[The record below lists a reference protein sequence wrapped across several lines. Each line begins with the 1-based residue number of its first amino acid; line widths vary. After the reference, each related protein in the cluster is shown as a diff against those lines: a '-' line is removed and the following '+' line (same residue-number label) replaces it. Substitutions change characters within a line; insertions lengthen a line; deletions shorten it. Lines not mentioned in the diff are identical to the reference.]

1 MNTVLKRSWLKSIF
15 AVFVIALALFILAAC
30 EEDIQGKTDAEIL
43 AMAKEQVQ
51 IAYQTGDTSVSVTK
65 NITLPGSLTVE
76 GKQVTITWASS
87 NEDIIEIDGSTG
99 KVTRPANANVE
110 VTLTATVTLG
120 EATDDIEIKVTVIK
134 AEVSPQEALQAL
146 TLTGATYN
154 STTDFWTTSGNLTL
168 ATTSMGLT
176 VTWTS
181 ANTDL
186 IKNDGT
192 VTRPAWD
199 SSDQLVQLT
208 ATINGVSRTFKV
220 IVLKIDVKPV
230 SAKLQEAYNALLIPG
245 VTDGVAADLNLP
257 ATVGQE
263 GVKVSWKSSNP
274 DVLSDEGV
282 VFYPEEITIV
292 TMTATLYIDGEEET
306 MTKEFEL
313 TVMVGV
319 EPVFTGSIA
328 ELNEWGKT
336 VTLGDNNFVKVEGVT
351 IVGRTKD
358 GFLVADETGILFV
371 YTQSSPDAT
380 RFPVGRVIDLYGVYD
395 VYFGSPQLKSVVGKA
410 VRGATSDAPETVLEP
425 RVIEDLNAYIADL
438 ISNETNASNP
448 YGQTNQLVMEYIQL
462 TVKVRVQGA
471 GNYDTVLVAPDY
483 NGGNID
489 TSGALENVTNNA
501 LMIYYQSNMSDVKL
515 FDGLV
520 VTFNVFMYA
529 RRTNNDIYAVVFTGT
544 ADDIEPVATN
554 AEIIDIVGSAISSQV
569 APEYPAV
576 AALSLPTALLGATI
590 TYESSN
596 TDLLTIA
603 ANGTVTMTMPE
614 VQTEVTITA
623 TVTRDGV
630 DKAFEIK
637 TKLGELPI
645 IDIKDA
651 RDGFAVNG
659 SVRVVGSVNAMYNAR
674 YFIIQDETGTI
685 PLYIGDAKSP
695 WYTKSSP
702 TDETVAGMNAFWTAF
717 GGKKVDLE
725 GVYGTY
731 NGNIYIIPTKITDKG
746 AATTYPPV
754 DITGVPLTKE
764 GLAPYLSNFV
774 SVSNLEII
782 DKPAQSFGN
791 IMFTLKDSEGNEIN
805 LFWDSRSLQ
814 FGGNTVES
822 ITTFL
827 NSFEIGS
834 FIDLVGVTVNMA
846 STDVVRFELNSINNV
861 KVHVDEPDTD
871 EGRVQSAAQNLN
883 IPDQTAASSIVL
895 PATGLWGTAI
905 TWESSHP
912 AILNAETGAITLP
925 SGLAVEV
932 TLTATIKLNDV
943 EEEFEYVVLVGHP
956 ISTIA
961 QAHALPVNGFVR
973 VEGIVVAKTVSAG
986 FGNAQI
992 YIQDATGGIQAFRA
1006 TGADAAA
1013 VNVGDKVV
1021 WEGNMASYNGM
1032 NQFGQ
1037 PSDSVI
1043 NRLVEVTQA
1052 NAGLP
1057 DAIVIDAKTD
1067 LMDARLKLSTI
1078 TGYLQVTTETYLQNA
1093 YYKIVLENGDVVEF
1107 RVVSTNDS
1115 SEAVVNA
1122 IAEKLNNKPAGTQVT
1137 ITSVVANSATP
1148 YFVLLN
1154 ADQITVGDVA
1164 SDEDLADILLANL
1177 VLPEENAEVTAN
1189 LTLPTTGMFGLTVVW
1204 SSSDTEV
1211 IANNGTVVRPEE
1223 DTPVTLTVSIK
1234 KGETVVKAVEID
1246 VTVKGT
1252 GGGDPEPQPVTVPV
1266 TSPDTRGNMTV
1277 DTNYAEEVGLN
1288 PEIFSFTAIKGNA
1301 SSVIGLYSDFRIYGN
1316 RFDGEGNSL
1325 VISIAEGYVITSITF
1340 KFGGSTNSAIG
1351 TLTFDSDTPINLAV
1365 ADVLNTTKTYED
1377 LTASSVV
1384 LKNTHTGGENNGQIR
1399 IDSIS
1404 ITYVAVPSA
1413 E

>member
-87 NEDIIEIDGSTG
+87 NEDIIEINGSTG
-99 KVTRPANANVE
+99 TVTRPANANVE

-336 VTLGDNNFVKVEGVT
+336 VTLGDNHFVKVEGVT

-371 YTQSSPDAT
+371 YTNSSPDAT

-410 VRGATSDAPETVLEP
+410 VRGATSDAPETVIEP

-448 YGQTNQLVMEYIQL
+448 YGPTNQLVTEYIQL

-489 TSGALENVTNNA
+489 TSGALENVSNNA

-576 AALSLPTALLGATI
+576 EALSLPTALLGATI

-596 TDLLTIA
+596 TNLLSIA

-645 IDIKDA
+645 LDIADA
-651 RDGFAVNG
+651 RDGFVSNG

-695 WYTKSSP
+695 WNTPSSP
-702 TDETVAGMNAFWTAF
+702 TNETVAGMNAFWTAF

-782 DKPAQSFGN
+782 AKPAQSYGN
-791 IMFTLKDSEGNEIN
+791 IMFTLKDSEGTEIN

-827 NSFEIGS
+827 NSFEVGS

-846 STDVVRFELNSINNV
+846 STNVVRFELNSINNV

-871 EGRVQSAAQNLN
+871 EGRVESAAQNLN

-912 AILNAETGAITLP
+912 AILNADTGAITLP
-925 SGLAVEV
+925 AGPAVEV

-943 EEEFEYVVLVGHP
+943 EEEFEYVVLVGYP
-956 ISTIA
+956 TLTVA
-961 QAHALPVNGFVR
+961 EAVA
-973 VEGIVVAKTVSAG
+973 VAKGEKLATQGIITAVSVAENG
-986 FGNAQI
+986 TLVAFMQD
-992 YIQDATGGIQAFRA
+992 DATGIYLYKFASEHASKIVVGNEIHVVGEKDIYNNLHQVKNFTSVTVISTGNTVEA
-1006 TGADAAA
+1006 TVLTNPSQNAANLGKL
-1013 VNVGDKVV
+1013 V
-1021 WEGNMASYNGM
+1021 
-1032 NQFGQ
+1032 
-1037 PSDSVI
+1037 SV
-1043 NRLVEVTQA
+1043 
-1052 NAGLP
+1052 
-1057 DAIVIDAKTD
+1057 
-1067 LMDARLKLSTI
+1067 
-1078 TGYLQVTTETYLQNA
+1078 TGYLKETYTSGSDFILVTAAGNFA
-1093 YYKIVLENGDVVEF
+1093 IRL
-1107 RVVSTNDS
+1107 VSSNDS
-1115 SEAVVNA
+1115 VPATRDAASAKIYNVA
-1122 IAEKLNNKPAGTQVT
+1122 AGTEVT
-1137 ITSVVANSATP
+1137 IVAGLSVFSANWQIML
-1148 YFVLLN
+1148 FN
-1154 ADQITVGDVA
+1154 ADQLTIGDVA

-1266 TSPDTRGNMTV
+1266 TSPNTSGNMTV

-1316 RFDGEGNSL
+1316 RSDGEGNSL

-1340 KFGGSTNSAIG
+1340 DFGGSTNNAIG
-1351 TLTFDSDTPINLAV
+1351 TLTFDSGTPINLAI
-1365 ADVLNTTKTYED
+1365 ADVLNVTKTYSD
-1377 LTASSVV
+1377 LSASVV
-1384 LKNTHTGGENNGQIR
+1384 TLKNTHTGGSSNGQIR
-1399 IDSIS
+1399 IDGIS
-1404 ITYVAVPSA
+1404 ITYVPVT

>member
-1 MNTVLKRSWLKSIF
+1 LNTVLKRSWLKSIF

-120 EATDDIEIKVTVIK
+120 EATDDIEFKVTVIK

-395 VYFGSPQLKSVVGKA
+395 VYFGAPQLKSVVGKA

-576 AALSLPTALLGATI
+576 TALSLPTALLGATI

-596 TDLLTIA
+596 TNLLSIA

-623 TVTRDGV
+623 IVTRDGV
-630 DKAFEIK
+630 DKEFEIK

-645 IDIKDA
+645 VDIKDA
-651 RDGFAVNG
+651 RDGFDSNG

-695 WYTKSSP
+695 WYTPSSP
-702 TDETVAGMNAFWTAF
+702 TATTVAGMNAFWTAF

-725 GVYGTY
+725 GIYGTF

-754 DITGVPLTKE
+754 DITDVPLTKD

-791 IMFTLKDSEGNEIN
+791 IMFKLKDSEGYEIN

-925 SGLAVEV
+925 AGPAVEV
-932 TLTATIKLNDV
+932 TLTATIKLNAV
-943 EEEFEYVVLVGHP
+943 EEEFEYVVLVGYP
-956 ISTIA
+956 TLTLA
-961 QAHALPVNGFVR
+961 QAVAVAKGEKLATQGVVTSFSVAENGQ
-973 VEGIVVAKTVSAG
+973 VVA
-986 FGNAQI
+986 F
-992 YIQDATGGIQAFRA
+992 IQDENTGFYAYKVPA
-1006 TGADAAA
+1006 ADASKIA
-1013 VNVGDKVV
+1013 VGNLVHFVGDKDIFNNLHQVRNITAVTLISSDNEFEPVV
-1021 WEGNMASYNGM
+1021 LTNPEQNAANLGKLVSVTGYLRETPPANASDFYLVTEYG
-1032 NQFGQ
+1032 QFAIRLVSG
-1037 PSDSVI
+1037 SDSVPAT
-1043 NRLVEVTQA
+1043 RTA
-1052 NAGLP
+1052 A
-1057 DAIVIDAKTD
+1057 
-1067 LMDARLKLSTI
+1067 
-1078 TGYLQVTTETYLQNA
+1078 QNA
-1093 YYKIVLENGDVVEF
+1093 LLGAVAGQEITIVGGL
-1107 RVVSTNDS
+1107 SIY
-1115 SEAVVNA
+1115 NA
-1122 IAEKLNNKPAGTQVT
+1122 NWQIMLFNVDQLT
-1137 ITSVVANSATP
+1137 I
-1148 YFVLLN
+1148 
-1154 ADQITVGDVA
+1154 GDVA

-1234 KGETVVKAVEID
+1234 KGEAVIKAVEID

-1252 GGGDPEPQPVTVPV
+1252 GGGDPEPQPVTVNMQWTA
-1266 TSPDTRGNMTV
+1266 TSSNMDET
-1277 DTNYAEEVGLN
+1277 TNYAETLGLN
-1288 PEIFSFTAIKGNA
+1288 PDIFTVKAVKGSA
-1301 SSVIGLYSDFRIYGN
+1301 STIVGIYTDLRIYGN
-1316 RFDGEGNSL
+1316 RADGNGNSL
-1325 VISIAEGYVITSITF
+1325 VITIAAGYKITSITY
-1340 KFGGSTNSAIG
+1340 KFGASTNNAIG
-1351 TLTFDSDTPINLAV
+1351 TLTFDSGTPINLAI
-1365 ADVLNTTKTYED
+1365 ADVLNVTKTYSD
-1377 LTASSVV
+1377 LSASVV
-1384 LKNTHTGGENNGQIR
+1384 TLKNTHTGGSSNGQIR
-1399 IDSIS
+1399 IDGIS
-1404 ITYVAVPSA
+1404 ITYVPVT